1 MYHVRILDAAI
12 RDLTR
17 LDKPVSRHVVK
28 RINWLAGNLEVIS
41 QEEKFQAL
49 LGELFEFD
57 CTDLDFGVYRI
68 INHKRQVIERFITKD
83 LPKAIAEEL
92 AQGALAEKY
101 RETQGW
107 TKEDY
112 KHDRGFVVARKLTE
126 GADEVFFNGE
136 CMEFTRDSRREDL
149 DKDRKLT
156 LALVKEIEII
166 GEAAYQVS
174 EETRRCLPGIPW
186 EDIVGMRH
194 AWCMPILTSTWT
206 FFGEP
211 YRTTFPS

>member
-57 CTDLDFGVYRI
+57 CADLDFGVYRI

-83 LPKAIAEEL
+83 LPKTIAEEL

-101 RETQGW
+101 RETQSW

-112 KHDRGFVVARKLTE
+112 KRDRDFVVARKLTE
-126 GADEVFFNGE
+126 GADEVFVNGDALIHG
-136 CMEFTRDSRREDL
+136 TQSL
-149 DKDRKLT
+149 DPVLKEHMFMG
-156 LALVKEIEII
+156 VKHGQQKEH
-166 GEAAYQVS
+166 
-174 EETRRCLPGIPW
+174 
-186 EDIVGMRH
+186 RH
-194 AWCMPILTSTWT
+194 P
-206 FFGEP
+206 
-211 YRTTFPS
+211 